1 MVVRE
6 LCGPLRK
13 LRAQARENPLPRIE
27 LDAVALA
34 VVEADGLDARIAL
47 ERPGKAGRG
56 ILSSG
61 KEDQCRAGQDQ
72 GWAVAAGAGTEA
84 KVRDGPRVPTS
95 GSLRPEGPTPKLRPS
110 RFSSKP
116 STGLAATPSN
126 PRSDIW

>member
-1 MVVRE
+1 MIVTE
-6 LCGPLRK
+6 ALRP
-13 LRAQARENPLPRIE
+13 ARESRPDARQDGFPRVE

-34 VVEADGLDARIAL
+34 VVEADRLDARIAL

-61 KEDQCRAGQDQ
+61 EEDQRSAGQDQ
-72 GWAVAAGAGTEA
+72 GWAVAAGTGTDA
-84 KVRDGPRVPTS
+84 NVRDGPRVPTS
-95 GSLRPEGPTPKLRPS
+95 GSLRPEGPMPKLRPS